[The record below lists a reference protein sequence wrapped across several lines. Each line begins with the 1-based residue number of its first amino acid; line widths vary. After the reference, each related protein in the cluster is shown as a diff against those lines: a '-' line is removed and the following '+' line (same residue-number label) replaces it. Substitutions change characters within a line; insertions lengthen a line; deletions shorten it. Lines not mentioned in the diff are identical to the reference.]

1 MRGCARRSC
10 ETLGSS
16 QVAVAM
22 ESLFTFLQRNTPP
35 IYVIVALEPVSLIW
49 AYACLAFAGYL
60 KSERNVKTGYTRKTF
75 HVLTFLTAAALQVTA
90 GLPLVCLF
98 GGMTTLVLA
107 YALFRGDGDPL
118 YEAIAREKDEP
129 YRTYYIVIPYL
140 ATLVGGVAGN
150 VWFGPAV
157 IIGYMVG
164 GPGDAAGEPVG
175 TRWGKHRYIVPTL
188 SQVKTTRSIEGSI
201 GVFIASLIAIVVG
214 MLLTP
219 DFTFSARSFLT
230 ILAIASVSTLLE
242 AVSPHGWDNA
252 TMQLAPALM
261 AARLL

>member
-1 MRGCARRSC
+1 
-10 ETLGSS
+10 
-16 QVAVAM
+16 M
-22 ESLFTFLQRNTPP
+22 ESLIIFLRYNTPP
-35 IYVIVALEPVSLIW
+35 IYDIVTLGPLFLIW

-60 KSERNVKTGYTRKTF
+60 KSQRNVKTGYTRKTF
-75 HVLTFLTAAALQVTA
+75 HILTFLTAAGLQLTA

-107 YALFRGDGDPL
+107 YAIFRGDGDPL

-150 VWFGPAV
+150 IWFGSAA

-164 GPGDAAGEPVG
+164 GLGDAVGEPVG

-188 SQVKTTRSIEGSI
+188 SQIKTTRSIEGSI
-201 GVFIASLIAIVVG
+201 GVFVASLITLLLG

-219 DFTFSARSFLT
+219 DLSFSARSLLT
-230 ILAIASVSTLLE
+230 ALAIALVSTLLE

-252 TMQLAPALM
+252 TMQLGPALM
-261 AARLL
+261 AVRLL